1 MRVKDR
7 IAVVTGA
14 ASGIGRAIALKLA
27 HEGAHVAI
35 MDINEEPALK
45 VAEEIRGLGRQAEVC
60 PGSVSDQ
67 ASVGSTVDRI
77 AQGFG
82 TIDILINSAGV
93 IASAPFLEV
102 PSADLRRLFEINV
115 FGLVY
120 VSQAVGK
127 IMVSR
132 GTGGVI
138 LNVSSLNAEAPLF
151 NVAHYTASK
160 AAVSMFT
167 RSMALELAR
176 YRIRVNEIRPAS
188 IETEL
193 TRKAMQDP
201 ENRRMR
207 METIPLGRIGQP
219 EDLVGAAVFLCSDEA
234 SWVTGASLLTDGGL
248 SLVPPMGKRP
258 SRY

>member
-7 IAVVTGA
+7 VAVVTGA
-14 ASGIGRAIALKLA
+14 ASGIGRAIALGLA
-27 HEGAHVAI
+27 REGAHVAI
-35 MDINEEPALK
+35 MDVNGELALK
-45 VAEEIRGLGRQAEVC
+45 TADEIRGLRRQAEVY

-67 ASVGSTVDRI
+67 TFVGSAVDRI
-77 AQGFG
+77 AERFG
-82 TIDILINSAGV
+82 AIDILINSAGV
-93 IASAPFLEV
+93 ISSTPFLEL
-102 PSADLRRLFEINV
+102 PGADLRRIFEINV

-127 IMVSR
+127 IMVARS
-132 GTGGVI
+132 TGGAI
-138 LNVSSLNAEAPLF
+138 LNVSSLNGEAPLY

-167 RSMALELAR
+167 RSMALELAP

-207 METIPLGRIGQP
+207 IETIPLGRIGQP
-219 EDLVGAAVFLCSDEA
+219 EDMVGAAVFLCSDEA
-234 SWVTGASLLTDGGL
+234 SWITGASLLTDGGL
-248 SLVPPMGKRP
+248 SLVPPMGRRP

>member
-7 IAVVTGA
+7 VAVVTGA

-27 HEGAHVAI
+27 HEGAQVAI
-35 MDINEEPALK
+35 LDINEESARQ
-45 VAEEIRGLGRQAEVC
+45 VADEIRSLGRQAEAY
-60 PGSVSDQ
+60 PGTVSDQ

-77 AQGFG
+77 AERFG

-93 IASAPFLEV
+93 IASAPFLEL

-127 IMVSR
+127 IMVAR
-132 GTGGVI
+132 GNGGAI
-138 LNVSSLNAEAPLF
+138 LNVSSLNAEGPLY
-151 NVAHYTASK
+151 NVAHYTATK

-167 RSMALELAR
+167 RSMALELAP

-193 TRKAMQDP
+193 TRKALQDP

-207 METIPLGRIGQP
+207 IETIPLGRIGQP
-219 EDLVGAAVFLCSDEA
+219 EDLAGAAVFLCSDEA
-234 SWVTGASLLTDGGL
+234 SWITGASLLTDGGL

>member
-1 MRVKDR
+1 MRVQDR
-7 IAVVTGA
+7 VAVVTGA

-27 HEGAHVAI
+27 HEGAQVAI
-35 MDINEEPALK
+35 LDINEESARQ
-45 VAEEIRGLGRQAEVC
+45 VADEIRSLGRQAEAY
-60 PGSVSDQ
+60 PGTVSDQ

-77 AQGFG
+77 AERFG

-93 IASAPFLEV
+93 IASAPFLEL

-127 IMVSR
+127 IMVAR
-132 GTGGVI
+132 GNGGAI
-138 LNVSSLNAEAPLF
+138 LNVSSLNAEGPLY
-151 NVAHYTASK
+151 NVAHYTATK

-167 RSMALELAR
+167 RSMALELAP

-193 TRKAMQDP
+193 TRKALQDP

-207 METIPLGRIGQP
+207 IETIPLGRIGQP
-219 EDLVGAAVFLCSDEA
+219 EDLAGAAVFLCSDEA
-234 SWVTGASLLTDGGL
+234 SWITGASLLTDGGL

>member
-7 IAVVTGA
+7 VAVVTGA
-14 ASGIGRAIALKLA
+14 ASGIGRAIALGLA
-27 HEGAHVAI
+27 REGAHVAI
-35 MDINEEPALK
+35 MDVNGELALK
-45 VAEEIRGLGRQAEVC
+45 TADEIRGLRRQAEVY

-67 ASVGSTVDRI
+67 TFVGSAVDRI
-77 AQGFG
+77 AERFG

-93 IASAPFLEV
+93 ISSTPFLEL
-102 PSADLRRLFEINV
+102 PGADLRRIFEINV

-127 IMVSR
+127 IMVARS
-132 GTGGVI
+132 TGGAI
-138 LNVSSLNAEAPLF
+138 LNVSSLNGEAPLY

-167 RSMALELAR
+167 RSMALELAP

-207 METIPLGRIGQP
+207 IETIPLGRIGQP
-219 EDLVGAAVFLCSDEA
+219 EDMVGAAIFLCSDEA
-234 SWVTGASLLTDGGL
+234 SWITGASLLTDGGL

>member
-1 MRVKDR
+1 MRLKDEV
-7 IAVVTGA
+7 AVVTGA
-14 ASGIGRAIALKLA
+14 ASGIGKAIALGLA
-27 HEGAHVAI
+27 REGAHVAI
-35 MDINEEPALK
+35 LDVNEAPALE
-45 VAEEIRGLGRQAEVC
+45 VATEIRGLGRQAEVYLSSI
-60 PGSVSDQ
+60 GDQ
-67 ASVGSTVDRI
+67 ASVGSAVDRI
-77 AQGFG
+77 AQRFKA
-82 TIDILINSAGV
+82 INILINSAGV
-93 IASAPFLEV
+93 ISSAPFLEIS
-102 PSADLRRLFEINV
+102 SADIRRIFEINV

-120 VSQAVGK
+120 VSQAVAK
-127 IMVSR
+127 VMVARSSR
-132 GTGGVI
+132 GAI
-138 LNVSSLNAEAPLF
+138 LNISSLNAEAPLF

-167 RSMALELAR
+167 RSMALEFAP

-207 METIPLGRIGQP
+207 IETIPLGRIGQP
-219 EDLVGAAVFLCSDEA
+219 EDMVGAAVFLCSDEA
-234 SWVTGASLLTDGGL
+234 SWITGASLLTDGGL

>member
-127 IMVSR
+127 IM
-132 GTGGVI
+132 
-138 LNVSSLNAEAPLF
+138 L
-151 NVAHYTASK
+151 
-160 AAVSMFT
+160 
-167 RSMALELAR
+167 
-176 YRIRVNEIRPAS
+176 
-188 IETEL
+188 
-193 TRKAMQDP
+193 
-201 ENRRMR
+201 
-207 METIPLGRIGQP
+207 
-219 EDLVGAAVFLCSDEA
+219 
-234 SWVTGASLLTDGGL
+234 
-248 SLVPPMGKRP
+248 
-258 SRY
+258 

>member
-1 MRVKDR
+1 MRLNGRV
-7 IAVVTGA
+7 ALVTGA
-14 ASGIGRAIALKLA
+14 ASGIGKAIAIGLA
-27 HEGAHVAI
+27 GEGAHVAL
-35 MDINEEPALK
+35 MDVNKDGTQK
-45 VAEEIRGLGRQAEVC
+45 VADQILGLGRQAEAY
-60 PGSVSDQ
+60 PGSVGDRT
-67 ASVGSTVDRI
+67 SVGSAVDCI
-77 AQGFG
+77 AERFG
-82 TIDILINSAGV
+82 TIDILINGAGV
-93 IASAPFLEV
+93 ISSAPFLEL
-102 PSADLRRLFEINV
+102 PDADLRRIFEINV

-127 IMVSR
+127 MMVSR
-132 GTGGVI
+132 GRGGVI
-138 LNVSSLNAEAPLF
+138 LNVSSLNAEAPLLD
-151 NVAHYTASK
+151 VAHYTASK
-160 AAVSMFT
+160 AAVSMLT

-207 METIPLGRIGQP
+207 IETIPLGRIGQP
-219 EDLVGAAVFLCSDEA
+219 EDLVGAAVFLCSDES
-234 SWVTGASLLTDGGL
+234 SWITGASLLTDGGL

>member
-7 IAVVTGA
+7 VAVVTGA

-27 HEGAHVAI
+27 HEGAQVAI
-35 MDINEEPALK
+35 LDINEESARQ
-45 VAEEIRGLGRQAEVC
+45 VADEICSLGRQAEAY
-60 PGSVSDQ
+60 PGTVSDQ

-77 AQGFG
+77 AERFG

-93 IASAPFLEV
+93 IASAPFLEL

-127 IMVSR
+127 IMVAR
-132 GTGGVI
+132 GNGGAI
-138 LNVSSLNAEAPLF
+138 LNVSSLNAEGPLY
-151 NVAHYTASK
+151 NVAHYTATK

-167 RSMALELAR
+167 RSMALELAP

-193 TRKAMQDP
+193 TRKALQDP

-207 METIPLGRIGQP
+207 IETIPLGRIGQP
-219 EDLVGAAVFLCSDEA
+219 EDLAGAAVFLCSDEA
-234 SWVTGASLLTDGGL
+234 SWITGASLLTDGGL

>member
-1 MRVKDR
+1 MRAKDR
-7 IAVVTGA
+7 VAVVTGA
-14 ASGIGRAIALKLA
+14 ASGIGKAIALKFA
-27 HEGAHVAI
+27 HAGVHVAI
-35 MDINEEPALK
+35 MDINEDLARR
-45 VAEEIRGLGRQAEVC
+45 VADEIRGLGPQAEVY
-60 PGSVSDQ
+60 PGSVADQ

-77 AQGFG
+77 AERFG
-82 TIDILINSAGV
+82 GIDILINSAGV
-93 IASAPFLEV
+93 IAAAPFLEL

-127 IMVSR
+127 VMVAR
-132 GTGGVI
+132 GAGGAI
-138 LNVSSLNAEAPLF
+138 LNVSSLNAEAPLY

-160 AAVSMFT
+160 AAVSMLT
-167 RSMALELAR
+167 RSMALELAPH
-176 YRIRVNEIRPAS
+176 RIRVNEIRPAS

-193 TRKAMQDP
+193 TRKALEDP

-207 METIPLGRIGQP
+207 NETIPLGRIGQP
-219 EDLVGAAVFLCSDEA
+219 EDLAGAAVFLCSDEA
-234 SWVTGASLLTDGGL
+234 SWITGASLLTDGGL

>member
-7 IAVVTGA
+7 VAVVTGA
-14 ASGIGRAIALKLA
+14 ASGIGRAIALGLA
-27 HEGAHVAI
+27 REGAHVAI
-35 MDINEEPALK
+35 MDVNGELALK
-45 VAEEIRGLGRQAEVC
+45 TADEIRGLRRQAEVY

-67 ASVGSTVDRI
+67 TFVGSAVDRI
-77 AQGFG
+77 AERFG
-82 TIDILINSAGV
+82 AIDILINSAGV
-93 IASAPFLEV
+93 ISSTPFLEL
-102 PSADLRRLFEINV
+102 PGADLRRIFEINV

-127 IMVSR
+127 IMVARS
-132 GTGGVI
+132 TGGAI
-138 LNVSSLNAEAPLF
+138 LNVSSLNGEAPLY

-167 RSMALELAR
+167 RSMALELAP

-207 METIPLGRIGQP
+207 IETIPLGRIGQP
-219 EDLVGAAVFLCSDEA
+219 EDMVGAAIFLCSDEA
-234 SWVTGASLLTDGGL
+234 SWITGASLLTDGGL
-248 SLVPPMGKRP
+248 SLVPPMGRRP

>member
-7 IAVVTGA
+7 VAVVTGA
-14 ASGIGRAIALKLA
+14 ASGIGRAIALGLA
-27 HEGAHVAI
+27 REGAHVAI
-35 MDINEEPALK
+35 MDVNGELALK
-45 VAEEIRGLGRQAEVC
+45 TADEIRGLRRQAEVY

-67 ASVGSTVDRI
+67 TFVGSAVDRI
-77 AQGFG
+77 AERFG
-82 TIDILINSAGV
+82 AIDILINSAGV
-93 IASAPFLEV
+93 ISSTPFLEL
-102 PSADLRRLFEINV
+102 PGADLRRIFEINV

-127 IMVSR
+127 IMVARS
-132 GTGGVI
+132 TGGAI
-138 LNVSSLNAEAPLF
+138 LNVSSLNGEAPLY

-167 RSMALELAR
+167 RSMALELAP

-207 METIPLGRIGQP
+207 IETIPLGRIGQP
-219 EDLVGAAVFLCSDEA
+219 EDMVGAAIFLCSDEA
-234 SWVTGASLLTDGGL
+234 SWITGASLLTDGGL